1 MGDYLFNIFPN
12 KNFIDLNM
20 FQYGWEKCKS
30 SQSFGPSR
38 RNHYLFHFVISG
50 KGTLYI
56 DDSKGNNHEFHVN
69 MKQGFMICPEVVSTY
84 VADVEEPWEY
94 LWIEFDGL
102 LVKEMLNQ
110 AGLSKDTPIY
120 VSDSKSR
127 ALALENEMLY
137 MAQHGDESPL
147 HIIGH
152 LYMALDHLL
161 ESSVNKRELVEN
173 NLVEFYVTEAIAFIE
188 LNYHKEISVGDIAKS
203 CGLNRSYFGKIF
215 REHIGTTPQNFLMNY
230 RMRKA
235 AELLEM
241 TKLKIKEICP
251 AIGYPDQ
258 LNFSRAF
265 RNIYGISPS
274 DWRKAHTRDGD

>member
-20 FQYGWEKCKS
+20 FQYGWEKCKP

-38 RNHYLFHFVISG
+38 RNHYLFHFIISG
-50 KGTLYI
+50 KGRLFI
-56 DDSKGNNHEFHVN
+56 DDSKGNNHEFHIN
-69 MKQGFMICPEVVSTY
+69 KKQGFMICPEVVSTY
-84 VADVEEPWEY
+84 VADEEDPWEY
-94 LWIEFDGL
+94 SWIEFDGL

-127 ALALENEMLY
+127 ALALENEMVY
-137 MAQHGDESPL
+137 MAQHADESSF
-147 HIIGH
+147 HIMGH

-161 ESSVNKRELVEN
+161 QSSVNKRAIVDN
-173 NLVEFYVTEAIAFIE
+173 NLIEFYVTEAIAFIE
-188 LNYHKEISVGDIAKS
+188 LNYHKEVSVEDIAKS

-241 TKLKIKEICP
+241 TKLKIKDICP
-251 AIGYPDQ
+251 AIGYPNQ

-265 RNIYGISPS
+265 RNIYGMSPS
-274 DWRKAHTRDGD
+274 DWRKAHTRDSD